1 MKPKRIIVFILNLL
15 IAIRLSISVFAAGSA
30 TASVPVT
37 LTVANEYRAVNVTV
51 PVSLPV
57 HIINGKV
64 ITADN
69 ARITNNSENGSVQVM
84 AVKVTDGAYRV
95 GSYDDFSGN
104 KTIALKINNC
114 VTKGAGNIAINS
126 RDFPV
131 IKAGGSLPL
140 IYHAKIS
147 GDAPNDSNVEAAKL
161 VFTISIAN

>member
-1 MKPKRIIVFILNLL
+1 MKPQRIIVFILNLL

-69 ARITNNSENGSVQVM
+69 ARITNNSENGSVQVT

-95 GSYDDFSGN
+95 GSRRTLSEGCNERQNEYPDKGMESG
-104 KTIALKINNC
+104 TG
-114 VTKGAGNIAINS
+114 T
-126 RDFPV
+126 D
-131 IKAGGSLPL
+131 GSLTQTAVPQL
-140 IYHAKIS
+140 FHTERQ
-147 GDAPNDSNVEAAKL
+147 G
-161 VFTISIAN
+161 